1 MHQIKRTLILLQP
14 WSKKLEILLFFRHAQ
29 CNPFTAWSFVR
40 GCSLGKLEK
49 GEAGEIDWV
58 SLLLYISVLTLSES
72 NVWDFHLVKTENSEN
87 QNVSVTSKRFLT
99 IFWRVLNIAENVWR
113 CSSELWELPKLFKS
127 DNFSLFCLWH
137 FKVVIHFHHSLQ
149 VYYFSGVV
157 D

>member
-1 MHQIKRTLILLQP
+1 MHQIKRKLILLQP

-29 CNPFTAWSFVR
+29 CSPLAACSFVTEH
-40 GCSLGKLEK
+40 SLGKLEK

-58 SLLLYISVLTLSES
+58 SLLFYTSVLTLSES
-72 NVWDFHLVKTENSEN
+72 NVWDFHLVMTGNSEN
-87 QNVSVTSKRFLT
+87 QNVLVTSKRFLT

>member
-1 MHQIKRTLILLQP
+1 MHQIKRKLILLQP

-29 CNPFTAWSFVR
+29 CSPLAACSFVTEH
-40 GCSLGKLEK
+40 SLGKLEK

-58 SLLLYISVLTLSES
+58 SLLFYTSVLTLSES
-72 NVWDFHLVKTENSEN
+72 NVWDFHLVMTGNSEN
-87 QNVSVTSKRFLT
+87 KNVSVTSKRFLT

>member
-113 CSSELWELPKLFKS
+113 CSGKLWGLPKLFKS
-127 DNFSLFCLWH
+127 GNFSLFCLWH
-137 FKVVIHFHHSLQ
+137 FKVVIQCHLIHCRYTIFPGL
-149 VYYFSGVV
+149 
-157 D
+157 

>member
-1 MHQIKRTLILLQP
+1 MHQIKRKLILLQP

-29 CNPFTAWSFVR
+29 CSPLAACSFVTEH
-40 GCSLGKLEK
+40 SLGKLEK

-58 SLLLYISVLTLSES
+58 SLLFYTCRLFLSQMCEIFILS
-72 NVWDFHLVKTENSEN
+72 WQRILKI
-87 QNVSVTSKRFLT
+87 KMYRWLWRFLT
-99 IFWRVLNIAENVWR
+99 IFWRVLNIAKNVWR

-149 VYYFSGVV
+149 VYYFSRVV

>member
-1 MHQIKRTLILLQP
+1 MHQIKRKLILLQP

-40 GCSLGKLEK
+40 GYSLGKLEK

-58 SLLLYISVLTLSES
+58 SLLFYTSVLTLSES
-72 NVWDFHLVKTENSEN
+72 NVWDFHLVMTGNSEN
-87 QNVSVTSKRFLT
+87 QNISVTSKRFLT

>member
-1 MHQIKRTLILLQP
+1 MHQIKRKLILLQP

-29 CNPFTAWSFVR
+29 CSPLAACSFVTEH
-40 GCSLGKLEK
+40 SLGKLEK

-58 SLLLYISVLTLSES
+58 SLLFYTSLLTLSES
-72 NVWDFHLVKTENSEN
+72 NVWDFHLVMTGNSEN